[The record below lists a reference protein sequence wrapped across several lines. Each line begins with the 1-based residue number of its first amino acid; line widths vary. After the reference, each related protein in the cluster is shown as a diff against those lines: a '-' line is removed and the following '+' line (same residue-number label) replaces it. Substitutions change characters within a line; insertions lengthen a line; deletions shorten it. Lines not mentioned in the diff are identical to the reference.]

1 MLSMI
6 NRLSSVTLALL
17 NMLNIEKLATSLWP
31 LNTIYYKITYS
42 SKDVISNPK
51 ESHFI

>member
-6 NRLSSVTLALL
+6 NKLSSVTLALL

-31 LNTIYYKITYS
+31 LNTIYYKITYL
-42 SKDVISNPK
+42 SKDAISNPK
-51 ESHFI
+51 ESHFT